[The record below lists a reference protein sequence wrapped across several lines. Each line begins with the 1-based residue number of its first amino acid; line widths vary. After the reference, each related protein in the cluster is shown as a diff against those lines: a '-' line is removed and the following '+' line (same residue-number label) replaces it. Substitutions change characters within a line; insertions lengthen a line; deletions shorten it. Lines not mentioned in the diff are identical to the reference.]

1 MTARRP
7 RVGPVLAAFA
17 ALWLAAPAAR
27 AGEPACDPSAG
38 QRVEKVIAASAAARR
53 LERALE
59 ASGAEIAI
67 VARVGSDLRRHGI
80 VWTHAGIAWRDDPAA
95 RWQVTHLL
103 NDCAG
108 RYSRLYRQGLVN
120 FFLDDPLVY
129 DALILVPGPAT
140 RAALVARL
148 RSGAALSLHQPL
160 YSAMS
165 YPFAT
170 TYQNSNQFVLENLAL
185 AQLGATTGGREAAIA
200 RLRGTGYAPHV
211 VRLTGFERIGA
222 GMKANVRFDDHP
234 READQ
239 ANRYAVVTVASLEA
253 WLAATGDL
261 ARRAEVR

>member
-1 MTARRP
+1 MTTRGLRI
-7 RVGPVLAAFA
+7 GLILAALA
-17 ALWLAAPAAR
+17 APWIAAPAAR

-38 QRVEKVIAASAAARR
+38 QRVEKVVAASAAARR

-67 VARVGSDLRRHGI
+67 IARVGSDLRRHGI
-80 VWTHAGIAWRDDPAA
+80 VWTHAGIVWRDDPAA

-129 DALILVPGPAT
+129 DALVLVPGPAT
-140 RAALVARL
+140 RTALAARL
-148 RSGAALSLHQPL
+148 RSGVALTLHQPL

-170 TYQNSNQFVLENLAL
+170 SYQNSNQFVLENLAL
-185 AQLGATTGGREAAIA
+185 AQIGDIGGGREAAIA
-200 RLRGTGYAPHV
+200 RLRATGYAPHV

-234 READQ
+234 RDADQ
-239 ANRYAVVTVASLEA
+239 ANRYSVVTVASVEA